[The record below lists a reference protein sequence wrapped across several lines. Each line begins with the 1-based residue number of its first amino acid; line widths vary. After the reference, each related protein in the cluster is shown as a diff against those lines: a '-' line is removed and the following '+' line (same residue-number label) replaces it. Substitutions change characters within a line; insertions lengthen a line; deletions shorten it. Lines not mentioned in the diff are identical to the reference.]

1 MIGNKTVKFK
11 YQLGVRVKDITCD
24 FVGIITARMQFLNG
38 CIQYTVTPRIKKEG
52 ERQDSWNLDEAQLV
66 QVDKG
71 IHEKEK
77 PIRKK
82 APTGGP
88 ATRV

>member
-1 MIGNKTVKFK
+1 
-11 YQLGVRVKDITCD
+11 
-24 FVGIITARMQFLNG
+24 MQFLNG
-38 CIQYTVTPRIKKEG
+38 CIQYTVTPKIKKEG

-77 PIRKK
+77 AKPVKRK
-82 APTGGP
+82 PGGGP
-88 ATRV
+88 ATRA